1 MVELRALVVPAAL
14 ATFIMPGAQAMLS
27 GVASSLGMSS
37 NNPKRVPLH
46 GRWDVPLCAGV
57 AANSEHRT
65 LFGVFFLGKLHMLT
79 DLWTIGCDSHQPLP
93 HEWKCAMA
101 QQTTV
106 RFVDDL
112 DGSEAVGTV
121 TFSLENR
128 AYEIDLSDE
137 NTDKLHEALAPFIE
151 HARQLGR
158 GSGRGRGR
166 RRPAAEK
173 HTRSN
178 REETHAIR
186 EWARQN
192 GHQVS
197 DRGRIPK
204 SVIEAYQAA
213 S

>member
-1 MVELRALVVPAAL
+1 
-14 ATFIMPGAQAMLS
+14 
-27 GVASSLGMSS
+27 
-37 NNPKRVPLH
+37 
-46 GRWDVPLCAGV
+46 
-57 AANSEHRT
+57 
-65 LFGVFFLGKLHMLT
+65 MLT
-79 DLWTIGCDSHQPLP
+79 DIGTIGRDSPQPFNMDGRA
-93 HEWKCAMA
+93 AMA

-121 TFSLENR
+121 SFSLENR
-128 AYEIDLSDE
+128 TYAIDLSDE

-151 HARQLGR
+151 HARQIGR
-158 GSGRGRGR
+158 GSGRGRGQR
-166 RRPAAEK
+166 QPSTEK

-204 SVIEAYQAA
+204 SVLEAYQAA
-213 S
+213 R

>member
-1 MVELRALVVPAAL
+1 
-14 ATFIMPGAQAMLS
+14 
-27 GVASSLGMSS
+27 
-37 NNPKRVPLH
+37 
-46 GRWDVPLCAGV
+46 
-57 AANSEHRT
+57 
-65 LFGVFFLGKLHMLT
+65 
-79 DLWTIGCDSHQPLP
+79 
-93 HEWKCAMA
+93 MA

-121 TFSLENR
+121 TFSLGNR

-151 HARQLGR
+151 HARQIGR
-158 GSGRGRGR
+158 GSGRGGR
-166 RRPAAEK
+166 RQPATEK

-178 REETHAIR
+178 REETFAIR

>member
-1 MVELRALVVPAAL
+1 
-14 ATFIMPGAQAMLS
+14 
-27 GVASSLGMSS
+27 
-37 NNPKRVPLH
+37 
-46 GRWDVPLCAGV
+46 
-57 AANSEHRT
+57 
-65 LFGVFFLGKLHMLT
+65 
-79 DLWTIGCDSHQPLP
+79 
-93 HEWKCAMA
+93 MA

-137 NTDKLHEALAPFIE
+137 NTDKLHEALAPFVE
-151 HARQLGR
+151 HARQTGR
-158 GSGRGRGR
+158 GSGRGGGR
-166 RRPAAEK
+166 RQPTAER

-192 GHQVS
+192 V
-197 DRGRIPK
+197 RGARTRPRLLI
-204 SVIEAYQAA
+204 SGFQAA
-213 S
+213 DSYWLIKPPRIGRRRIL

>member
-1 MVELRALVVPAAL
+1 
-14 ATFIMPGAQAMLS
+14 
-27 GVASSLGMSS
+27 
-37 NNPKRVPLH
+37 
-46 GRWDVPLCAGV
+46 
-57 AANSEHRT
+57 
-65 LFGVFFLGKLHMLT
+65 
-79 DLWTIGCDSHQPLP
+79 
-93 HEWKCAMA
+93 MA

-121 TFSLENR
+121 AFSLENR

-151 HARQLGR
+151 HARQIGR

-166 RRPAAEK
+166 RQPATEK
-173 HTRSN
+173 PTRSN
-178 REETHAIR
+178 REETHTIR

>member
-1 MVELRALVVPAAL
+1 
-14 ATFIMPGAQAMLS
+14 
-27 GVASSLGMSS
+27 
-37 NNPKRVPLH
+37 
-46 GRWDVPLCAGV
+46 
-57 AANSEHRT
+57 
-65 LFGVFFLGKLHMLT
+65 
-79 DLWTIGCDSHQPLP
+79 
-93 HEWKCAMA
+93 MA

-151 HARQLGR
+151 HARQIGR
-158 GSGRGRGR
+158 GPGRSRGQR
-166 RRPAAEK
+166 QPATEK

-204 SVIEAYQAA
+204 SVIDAYQAA